1 MEFFGPTEIPVAGAE
16 DGILFVKHRNG
27 KMTGDAFVLF
37 ATEEIA
43 SRALAKHKEYLGTRY
58 IEIFRST
65 TAEVQ
70 QVIIVRV
77 CYLKCIHPT

>member
-1 MEFFGPTEIPVAGAE
+1 MQPFGLQVEFFSVEIPVAGGE

-37 ATEEIA
+37 GSEEIA
-43 SRALAKHKEYLGTRY
+43 TRALAKHKEYLGTRY

-70 QVIIVRV
+70 QVRV
-77 CYLKCIHPT
+77 WFDWGK